1 MQRRNWKSDS
11 ELSFL
16 QNDFVQQTYLASAIV
31 WNLEVENYEKEF
43 QFQTSIRFNNQHTCG
58 SSPTNS
64 FKQRKEDEYL
74 KQKLRYK
81 PPTLTCSIS

>member
-11 ELSFL
+11 ELSYL
-16 QNDFVQQTYLASAIV
+16 QNDFMQQTYLASAIV
-31 WNLEVENYEKEF
+31 LNLEEENYKKEF
-43 QFQTSIRFNNQHTCG
+43 QFQTSILFNNQHTG
-58 SSPTNS
+58 GNSPTNS

>member
-16 QNDFVQQTYLASAIV
+16 QNDFVQQTYLASGIV

-43 QFQTSIRFNNQHTCG
+43 QFQTLIRFNNQHTCG
-58 SSPTNS
+58 NSPTNS
-64 FKQRKEDEYL
+64 FKQRNENEYL

-81 PPTLTCSIS
+81 PLTLIFSIS

>member
-1 MQRRNWKSDS
+1 MQRRKWKSDS

-16 QNDFVQQTYLASAIV
+16 QNDFVKQTYLASAIV
-31 WNLEVENYEKEF
+31 CYLEVENDKKEF

-81 PPTLTCSIS
+81 PPTLTFSIS

>member
-16 QNDFVQQTYLASAIV
+16 QNDVVQQTYLASAIV
-31 WNLEVENYEKEF
+31 WNLDVENYKKEF
-43 QFQTSIRFNNQHTCG
+43 QFRTSIRFNNQHTFG
-58 SSPTNS
+58 NSPTNS

-74 KQKLRYK
+74 KQKVRYK
-81 PPTLTCSIS
+81 PPTSIFSIR